1 MRRQCTIEDTLW
13 TRPFAA
19 KYIGVSVS
27 SLQKLMFNGA
37 LPYCYPFPDN
47 ELDVR
52 LFREDVIAYRERMR
66 EDSLRLQRKAASHF
80 TSRSQLFQRRNY
92 HD

>member
-1 MRRQCTIEDTLW
+1 MRRQCTIEDALW

-19 KYIGVSVS
+19 RYIGISIS
-27 SLQKLMFNGA
+27 SLQKLMLNGV

-52 LFREDVIAYRERMR
+52 LFREDVIAHRERMR
-66 EDSLRLQRKAASHF
+66 EESLAHSRRLSNHYK
-80 TSRSQLFQRRNY
+80 SRNSFFQSRN
-92 HD
+92 